1 MSRDKEGILIGPA
14 FKAKTVGKHLAW
26 WYKLLV
32 AKEKKRVFKSED
44 VVLELKGHVAAEVN
58 ATP

>member
-32 AKEKKRVFKSED
+32 AKEKRVLNSED